1 MYGQKKIYA
10 KILNEKLVIRVGG
23 GYELITKF
31 LSMYAE
37 QESKAYMESAAQ
49 ATPSRAQG
57 SPKRGTMKKS
67 PARTRK

>member
-1 MYGQKKIYA
+1 MAKYLNECQYYVPVKRLGDSQYLYGQKKIYS

-37 QESKAYMESAAQ
+37 QESKAYMESAA
-49 ATPSRAQG
+49 
-57 SPKRGTMKKS
+57 
-67 PARTRK
+67 